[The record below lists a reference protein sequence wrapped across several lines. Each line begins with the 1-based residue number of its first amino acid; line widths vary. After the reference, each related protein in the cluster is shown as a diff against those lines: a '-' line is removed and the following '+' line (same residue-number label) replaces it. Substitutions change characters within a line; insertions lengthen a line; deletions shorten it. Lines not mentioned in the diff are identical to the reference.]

1 MFEEAFFFIAN
12 IYTFH
17 NKGLSNLW
25 RMMTFTFLISHKS
38 LSEILKYM
46 KIWDPESQVNHFLHE
61 LENSI
66 SHLK

>member
-1 MFEEAFFFIAN
+1 
-12 IYTFH
+12 
-17 NKGLSNLW
+17 
-25 RMMTFTFLISHKS
+25 MMTFTFLISHKS